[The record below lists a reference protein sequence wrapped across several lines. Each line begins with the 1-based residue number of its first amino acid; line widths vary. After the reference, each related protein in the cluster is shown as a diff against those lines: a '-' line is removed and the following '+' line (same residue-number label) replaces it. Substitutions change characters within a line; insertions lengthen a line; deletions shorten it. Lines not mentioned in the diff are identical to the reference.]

1 MHGAEDMITR
11 PTVTRKRDTV
21 VQSVPRERMKGGA
34 SSTVQTEKR
43 GPKEEVKDPLKQQDA
58 PMKKGVNRANDMMG
72 VAAIWEKDL
81 SIKNAPRENEAAKEE
96 VSRVVS
102 DPIKSANKRDA
113 HSMLGERTVVALP
126 GKIISRMSGRMAPV
140 IRIVALLLEK
150 RINHVTS
157 KKEHPAV

>member
-34 SSTVQTEKR
+34 SSTVQTEKS
-43 GPKEEVKDPLKQQDA
+43 GPKEEVKGPLKQQDA

-96 VSRVVS
+96 VSREVS
-102 DPIKSANKRDA
+102 ESIKSANKRDA
-113 HSMLGERTVVALP
+113 HSMPGARIAVALP
-126 GKIISRMSGRMAPV
+126 GKITKRVNGHVVPE
-140 IRIVALLLEK
+140 IRIVNLLLGK
-150 RINHVTS
+150 RTNHVIS
-157 KKEHPAV
+157 KKERPAV

>member
-1 MHGAEDMITR
+1 
-11 PTVTRKRDTV
+11 
-21 VQSVPRERMKGGA
+21 
-34 SSTVQTEKR
+34 
-43 GPKEEVKDPLKQQDA
+43 
-58 PMKKGVNRANDMMG
+58 MKKGVNRANDMMG

-113 HSMLGERTVVALP
+113 HSMPGAKIVVALL
-126 GKIISRMSGRMAPV
+126 GKITKRVNGHIVPV
-140 IRIVALLLEK
+140 IRIVNLLLEK
-150 RINHVTS
+150 RTNHVTS